1 MENNVNDLFKI
12 DMSHKLRDDF
22 RTAAIWARIIAI
34 IGFCSSVCSLFIN
47 IKAGSYVSAI
57 VGAGLSVTLY
67 IFLLKF
73 GTQVKKG
80 VEGNDQQMFNE
91 GLINLRTYF
100 KIIGIIMIIVMII
113 VVLAMVF
120 GALGAMMGGFRK

>member
-1 MENNVNDLFKI
+1 MENNVSDIFKI
-12 DMSHKLRDDF
+12 EMSHKLRDDF
-22 RTAAIWARIIAI
+22 RTAALWARIIAI
-34 IGFCSSVCSLFIN
+34 IGFCSSVCSFVIN

-57 VGAGLSVTLY
+57 IGAGLAVVLY

-80 VEGNDQQMFNE
+80 VESNNQQMFNE

-100 KIIGIIMIIVMII
+100 KIIGILVIIVIII
-113 VVLAMVF
+113 VILAMVF
-120 GALGAMMGGFRK
+120 GILGAMIGLRK